1 MSDSVTMHSFESC
14 QNARPSVHSLT
25 VERGGEGTDR
35 EIC

>member
-25 VERGGEGTDR
+25 VEERGGGTDR
-35 EIC
+35 EMC